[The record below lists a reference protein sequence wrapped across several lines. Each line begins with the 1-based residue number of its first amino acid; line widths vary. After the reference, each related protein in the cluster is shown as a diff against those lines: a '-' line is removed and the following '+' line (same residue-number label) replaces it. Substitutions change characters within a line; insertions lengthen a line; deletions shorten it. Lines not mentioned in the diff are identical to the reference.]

1 MPIRRVRVWVY
12 EAPPVTEHPIINTT
26 QTVHSGLGCA
36 WSSGEVFFLYFTHCV
51 VLNWSMHTG
60 SEGYEYMSITSVFC
74 SISLTYCIDN
84 IVRGGYRW
92 HA

>member
-26 QTVHSGLGCA
+26 QMVHSHSVVLGVL
-36 WSSGEVFFLYFTHCV
+36 GVVVKFFFLYITHCV
-51 VLNWSMHTG
+51 VLNRSMHIR

-74 SISLTYCIDN
+74 SISLTYP
-84 IVRGGYRW
+84 RYL
-92 HA
+92 